1 MKISYTN
8 FPLKTSSVR
17 QEMVK
22 AFEQVLDSGSY
33 IQGPEMFAFESE
45 FARYCGAKH
54 ATGVANGTC
63 GLHLMLRA
71 IGVGAADEV
80 ITVPNSFVATAA
92 SIALVGAIPVFV
104 DVADDFNIDPEKIE
118 AAITP
123 RTKAIIPVHLAGR
136 PAKMGAVNKIAQR
149 HGLFVLEDAAQA
161 VGAKLDGVCTGILG
175 DAASFSLH
183 PLKNLHA
190 FGDAGIVTTQS
201 ETVRA
206 YLSMIRT
213 HGLSS
218 REKCEFWGY
227 NCRLDELQA
236 ALLRVQLRE
245 LDRWTEERRQLA
257 FRYHQLLRQFV
268 AVPEEAQGEFHVYQ
282 TYVIQADRRDQLKEY
297 LVEHGVEVIVHY
309 PIPIHMQPAAAAL
322 NYLPE
327 DFPVTLHQSRRIL
340 SLPLYPGLTHNQQ
353 DYIAELVAR
362 FYN

>member
-1 MKISYTN
+1 MKVPYTN
-8 FPLKTSSVR
+8 FSLKTASVR

-22 AFEQVLDSGSY
+22 AFEQVLDSGRY
-33 IQGPEMFAFESE
+33 IYGPEMLAFEAE
-45 FARYCGAKH
+45 FARFCGAKYSQ
-54 ATGVANGTC
+54 GVANGTC
-63 GLHLMLRA
+63 GLHLVLRT
-71 IGVGAADEV
+71 IGVGAGDEV

-92 SIALVGAIPVFV
+92 SIALVGAKPVFV
-104 DVADDFNIDPEKIE
+104 DVAEDTNIDPEKIE
-118 AAITP
+118 GAISP

-136 PAKMGAVNKIAQR
+136 PAKMVAVNKVAQR

-161 VGAKLDGVCTGILG
+161 VGAKLDGVRTGNLG

-190 FGDAGIVTTQS
+190 FGDAGIVTTENES
-201 ETVRA
+201 
-206 YLSMIRT
+206 LSLKLRLIKE

-218 REKCEFWGY
+218 RDKCEFFGY

-245 LDRWTEERRQLA
+245 LDRWTEERRKLA

-268 AVPEEAQGEFHVYQ
+268 AVPEEAHGEFHVYQ

-297 LVEHGVEVIVHY
+297 LVERGVEVVVHY
-309 PIPIHMQPAAAAL
+309 PIPIHMQPAASGL

-327 DFPVTLHQSRRIL
+327 AFPVTLHQSRRIL
-340 SLPLYPGLTHNQQ
+340 SLPLYPGLTHSQQ
-353 DYIAELVAR
+353 DYIAELVAQ
-362 FYN
+362 FYK

>member
-1 MKISYTN
+1 MEVPYTN
-8 FPLKTSSVR
+8 FALKTSSVR

-22 AFEQVLDSGSY
+22 AFEQVLDSGRY
-33 IQGPEMFAFESE
+33 IHGPEMFAFETE
-45 FARYCGAKH
+45 FARFCGAKH
-54 ATGVANGTC
+54 SIGVANGTC
-63 GLHLMLRA
+63 GLHLVLRA
-71 IGVGAADEV
+71 IGVVVGDEV

-92 SIALVGAIPVFV
+92 SIALVGATPVFV
-104 DVADDFNIDPEKIE
+104 DVAEDFNIDPEKIE
-118 AAITP
+118 EAITP

-161 VGAKLDGVCTGILG
+161 VGAKLDGVRTGNLG

-201 ETVRA
+201 ETVMA
-206 YLSMIRT
+206 YLSKIRT

-218 REKCEFWGY
+218 RDKCEFFGY

-245 LDRWTEERRQLA
+245 LDRWTEERRKLA
-257 FRYHQLLRQFV
+257 FRYHELLRELV
-268 AVPEEAQGEFHVYQ
+268 AVPEEAQDEFHVYQ
-282 TYVIQADRRDQLKEY
+282 TYVIQADRRDKLKEF
-297 LVEHGVEVIVHY
+297 LVERGVEVIVHY
-309 PIPIHMQPAAAAL
+309 PIPIHMQPAASAL

-327 DFPVTLHQSRRIL
+327 AFPVTLQQSGRIL
-340 SLPLYPGLTHNQQ
+340 SLPLYPGLTHSQQ
-353 DYIAELVAR
+353 DYIAELVAQ
-362 FYN
+362 FYK

>member
-1 MKISYTN
+1 
-8 FPLKTSSVR
+8 
-17 QEMVK
+17 MVK
-22 AFEQVLDSGSY
+22 AFEKVLDSGRY
-33 IQGPEMFAFESE
+33 IHGPEMLAFEAE
-45 FARYCGAKH
+45 FARFCGAKH
-54 ATGVANGTC
+54 SIGVANGTC
-63 GLHLMLRA
+63 GLHLVLRT
-71 IGVGAADEV
+71 IGVGAGDEV

-92 SIALVGAIPVFV
+92 SIALVGATPVFV
-104 DVADDFNIDPEKIE
+104 DVCGDLNIDPEKIE
-118 AAITP
+118 EAISP

-136 PAKMGAVNKIAQR
+136 PSKMGAVNKIAQR

-161 VGAKLDGVCTGILG
+161 VGAKLDGVRTGNLG

-190 FGDAGIVTTQS
+190 FGDAGIVTTQN
-201 ETVRA
+201 EAVRA
-206 YLSMIRT
+206 DLSLIKE

-218 REKCEFWGY
+218 RDKCEIWGY

-245 LDRWTEERRQLA
+245 LERWTEERRQLA

-297 LVEHGVEVIVHY
+297 LVERGVEVIVHY

-353 DYIAELVAR
+353 DYIAELVAQ
-362 FYN
+362 FYK